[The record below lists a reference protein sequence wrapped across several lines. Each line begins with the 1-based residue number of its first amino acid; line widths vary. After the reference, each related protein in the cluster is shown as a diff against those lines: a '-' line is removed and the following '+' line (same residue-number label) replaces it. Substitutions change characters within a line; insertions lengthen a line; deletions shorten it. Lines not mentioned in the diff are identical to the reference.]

1 MTRRQ
6 RARENGQITLVTVGF
21 FAVVGLLAVVVIN
34 ASDAFLERQRLN
46 GLADG
51 AVVAAAD
58 ALDLDAFYSTGL
70 TVIDPDAAR
79 ASVVEHV
86 SGTPDVRVVEVR
98 LDGDTVTVRLERDV
112 SLPLTPPGLTPVT
125 TIVAEAS
132 GQLRRTEPA

>member
-1 MTRRQ
+1 MSARRTRSDR
-6 RARENGQITLVTVGF
+6 GQITLVTIGF
-21 FAVVGLLAVVVIN
+21 FAVVGLLAVVVVN

-58 ALDLDAFYSTGL
+58 ALDLDAFYTAGV

-79 ASVVEHV
+79 ARVAEHV
-86 SGTPDVRVVEVR
+86 AGSTGVRVVAVR
-98 LDGDTVTVRLERDV
+98 LDGDTVTVRLERDIT
-112 SLPLTPPGLTPVT
+112 LPLAPPGLTSAT

-132 GQLRRTEPA
+132 GQLRRTEPG

>member
-1 MTRRQ
+1 MTRR
-6 RARENGQITLVTVGF
+6 EDGQITLVTVGF
-21 FAVVGLLAVVVIN
+21 FMVLGLLGVVVIN

-58 ALDLDAFYSTGL
+58 ALDLDAFYSSGVT
-70 TVIDPDAAR
+70 TIDPDQAR
-79 ASVVEHV
+79 TRVAEHV
-86 SGTPDVRVVEVR
+86 ADTPGVRVVDVR

-112 SLPLTPPGLTPVT
+112 TLPLAPPGLASTT

-132 GQLRRTEPA
+132 GQLRPTP

>member
-1 MTRRQ
+1 MTRR
-6 RARENGQITLVTVGF
+6 RGAREDGQITLVTVGF
-21 FAVVGLLAVVVIN
+21 FAVVGLLAVVVVN

-98 LDGDTVTVRLERDV
+98 FDGDTVTVRLKRDI
-112 SLPLTPPGLTPVT
+112 SLPLAPPGLTPVT